1 MIKGIDVSSWQG
13 VVDYRK
19 VKASGIDFVIIR
31 AGFGREVSQKDNCF
45 EQNYKNAKA
54 AGLDVGAYWYS
65 YADSAED
72 AVREAR
78 ACMEVIKGKK
88 FEYPIYFDLEEQSR
102 FAKGRNFCDSVIKAF
117 CGEVEKNGY
126 LAGLYCSTYYL
137 NNYISNAV
145 AGKYELWVAQYNY
158 RCTYTANKY
167 GIWQYSSEGRINGIG
182 GNVDMDYCYTDYP
195 AIVKNGGYNGYK
207 KATTKKTTSTATAVK
222 KKTVDELAKEVIAGK
237 WAAGDERKQ
246 KLTAA
251 GYDYNAVQK
260 RVNELM
266 AKPQLKSVGEIA
278 NEVIQ
283 GKWGNG
289 DERKQKLTS
298 AGYDYGKVQTRV
310 NELMKNQ

>member
-19 VKASGIDFVIIR
+19 VKASGINFVIIR

-54 AGLDVGAYWYS
+54 AGLDIGAYWYS

-72 AVREAR
+72 AVREAK

-88 FEYPIYFDLEEQSR
+88 FEYPIFFDLEEQSQ
-102 FAKGRNFCDSVIKAF
+102 FAKGKNFCDSVIKAF
-117 CGEVEKNGY
+117 CGELEKNGY

-145 AGKYELWVAQYNY
+145 AGKYALWVAQYNY

-167 GIWQYSSEGRINGIG
+167 GIWQYSSEGRINGIS

-195 AIVKNGGYNGYK
+195 NIVKTGGYNGYK
-207 KATTKKTTSTATAVK
+207 KATKKTTSTATTIK

-266 AKPQLKSVGEIA
+266 AKPTLKSVDEIA
-278 NEVIQ
+278 KEVIQ
-283 GKWGNG
+283 GKWDNG

-298 AGYDYGKVQTRV
+298 AGYDYGRVQTRV
-310 NELMKNQ
+310 NKLMKKQ